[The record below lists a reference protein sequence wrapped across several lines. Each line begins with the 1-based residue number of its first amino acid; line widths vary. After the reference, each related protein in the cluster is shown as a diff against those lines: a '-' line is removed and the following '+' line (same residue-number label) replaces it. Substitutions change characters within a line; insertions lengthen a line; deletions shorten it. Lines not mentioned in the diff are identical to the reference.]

1 HQQTTHSCG
10 HGQITAAE
18 WCEKYKNSLQS
29 SIRCPINIKY
39 YMEEERLCS
48 MYCCYITC
56 SCFRI
61 SWAAHTIHPSARINL
76 SFNHSNPTA
85 YLC

>member
-1 HQQTTHSCG
+1 TTHSCG

-39 YMEEERLCS
+39 YMEEERLCNQLG
-48 MYCCYITC
+48 C
-56 SCFRI
+56 SY
-61 SWAAHTIHPSARINL
+61 HTSKCKNKSIV
-76 SFNHSNPTA
+76 
-85 YLC
+85 